1 MKTLPGGGVRD
12 SSLTDDYGAQTQL
25 SNDNQPHTIQIQA
38 ENGTTLTDLTI
49 DYYQIATV
57 NSNGQLQA
65 VNPTISQA
73 AEQAGGTGDNPIDS
87 LFRQIID
94 YTKYVNTSAPILYQS
109 VRTLQPTTTSVNKTT
124 VSLPTG
130 LYLVNARNV
139 TDSIPTLVYAGN
151 ITTPASGAMLDGLA
165 MVQGKTK
172 PVQPQSPQSKTPSLF
187 TQLFGG
193 LQLRAGYA
201 NSQVTWDASDEIIS
215 PSGAKGYNY
224 DFRWHGGGV
233 NNNRPAFCGN
243 PGIMQA
249 DSGSWY
255 RRELLTDNH
264 IRTVLWYGYQ
274 GPQSIFDKN
283 MYTLAY
289 VSATGAQQR
298 WATHLAVSAYYLK
311 RDPSNPN
318 FKDIDNSVVVNM
330 PGYRQLIDKGK
341 NHLLPTNIF
350 FNAFRLYAVKGS
362 IVNGTAIPSDDDANK
377 NYAQAMF
384 TSYWFPSTMSVTT
397 QSVNMGNMTYA
408 GTEPIQDKI
417 YMKLVVKPGTPDNNG
432 GGWKKGEQL
441 FIQSVLKFSADG
453 DGTAEVQ
460 VAKEQIFS
468 NNQDNTRLNQTIMA
482 ASAWFKPSDLGMS
495 GWHSGKY
502 WFDVIITTH
511 MTDLGNGHWLGS
523 GQNRSPSLGFDRLD
537 YGGYYHPEESTTVTK
552 PTLSGSTQADASLA
566 KAGNT
571 AAVSDKINLFLKG
584 SGGWTI
590 TDTNVVLQYMA
601 ANGTRSAKTQTIP
614 TLTIPANGNITV
626 TSPTFTPD
634 MLFTSKQW
642 EDGDYWFTIIIDG
655 KNVTNTSSK
664 VNIGTSLTLDGTKDT
679 KEQFTLK
686 TTIIET
692 PDGVTEAHIV

>member
-1 MKTLPGGGVRD
+1 M
-12 SSLTDDYGAQTQL
+12 
-25 SNDNQPHTIQIQA
+25 
-38 ENGTTLTDLTI
+38 
-49 DYYQIATV
+49 
-57 NSNGQLQA
+57 
-65 VNPTISQA
+65 
-73 AEQAGGTGDNPIDS
+73 
-87 LFRQIID
+87 
-94 YTKYVNTSAPILYQS
+94 NTSAPILYQN
-109 VRTLQPTTTSVNKTT
+109 VRQLQPVTTSINQST

-130 LYLVNARNV
+130 WYLVNAQGN
-139 TDSIPTLVYAGN
+139 TESIPTLVYAGN
-151 ITTPASGAMLDGLA
+151 ITTPAVNAMLDGLA
-165 MVQGKTK
+165 MIQGKTVSETK
-172 PVQPQSPQSKTPSLF
+172 PQQPQSKSSSLLS
-187 TQLFGG
+187 QLFGG
-193 LQLRAGYA
+193 IQLYAYA

-224 DFRWHGGGV
+224 DFRWHGGKGAS
-233 NNNRPAFCGN
+233 NQPAFCGN

-255 RRELLTDNH
+255 RRESIGDNR

-362 IVNGTAIPSDDDANK
+362 IVNGKPIPSDDDANK

-397 QSVNMGNMTYA
+397 QSVNMENMTYA

-417 YMKLVVKPGTPDNNG
+417 FMKIVLKSDTVDNNG

-441 FIQSVLKFSADG
+441 FVQSILKFSADG
-453 DGTAEVQ
+453 DGTAEAQ
-460 VAKEQIFS
+460 VGKEQIFA
-468 NNQDNTRLNQTIMA
+468 NNQDNTHLNQTIMA
-482 ASAWFKPSDLGMS
+482 ASAIFRPSDLGMS
-495 GWHSGKY
+495 GWHAGKY

-537 YGGYYHPEESTTVTK
+537 YGGYHHPEESTIVTK
-552 PTLSGSTQADASLA
+552 PTLTGSTEADSSLA

-571 AAVSDKINLFLKG
+571 SPVSDKIQLSLKG
-584 SGGWTI
+584 SGGWTLK
-590 TDTNVVLQYMA
+590 DTNVVLHYKA
-601 ANGTRSAKTQTIP
+601 ANGVTASKTQTIP
-614 TLTIPANGNITV
+614 TLTIPQNGSITI
-626 TSPTFTPD
+626 TSPIFTPD

-655 KNVTNTSSK
+655 KNVTNTSSNI
-664 VNIGTSLTLDGTKDT
+664 NIGTGLTLDGTTDP